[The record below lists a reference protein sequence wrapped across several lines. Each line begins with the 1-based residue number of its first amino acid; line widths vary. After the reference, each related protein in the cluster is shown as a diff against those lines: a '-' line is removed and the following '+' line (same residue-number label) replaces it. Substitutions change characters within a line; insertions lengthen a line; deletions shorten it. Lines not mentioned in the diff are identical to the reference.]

1 MKKKNIFLVYL
12 ILSFLFSN
20 ISQSIENKILFKIN
34 NEIITSFDIDEEFK
48 YLKTL
53 NPKINTLKNEEKF
66 EISKNSIEKEKIK
79 KIEITKNFKDTEIP
93 SDFLNNILRNI
104 YTKIDKK
111 NLDEFKEYLKDNK
124 VEYSRALEKIKIEI
138 LWNELIFSKFS
149 TKIKINEDEIRYM
162 LSNNQMLFSKSYLIS
177 EIVFDVKNS
186 NELDQ
191 KYAKIKKIIDK
202 EGFGNAALK
211 YSISSTANMG
221 GNLGW
226 INEKTLNINLKKIL
240 SKINENEITHPIT
253 VPGGFLILKIN
264 KIKKEKQNYDI
275 ETELKRI
282 INIKKN
288 NQLNQL
294 STVYFN
300 KVKKDISIN
309 EL

>member
-1 MKKKNIFLVYL
+1 
-12 ILSFLFSN
+12 
-20 ISQSIENKILFKIN
+20 
-34 NEIITSFDIDEEFK
+34 
-48 YLKTL
+48 
-53 NPKINTLKNEEKF
+53 
-66 EISKNSIEKEKIK
+66 
-79 KIEITKNFKDTEIP
+79 
-93 SDFLNNILRNI
+93 
-104 YTKIDKK
+104 
-111 NLDEFKEYLKDNK
+111 
-124 VEYSRALEKIKIEI
+124 
-138 LWNELIFSKFS
+138 
-149 TKIKINEDEIRYM
+149 M

-226 INEKTLNINLKKIL
+226 INEKTLNINLKKVL

>member
-1 MKKKNIFLVYL
+1 MKKKNIFLAHL
-12 ILSFLFSN
+12 ILFFLFSN
-20 ISQSIENKILFKIN
+20 VSQSIENKILFKIN
-34 NEIITSFDIDEEFK
+34 NEIITSIDIDEEFK

-53 NPKINTLKNEEKF
+53 NPKISNLTNEEIF
-66 EISKNSIEKEKIK
+66 EISKNSIVKEKIK
-79 KIEITKNFKDTEIP
+79 EIEITKNFKDTEIP
-93 SDFLNNILRNI
+93 SDFLNKILRNI

-111 NLDEFKEYLKDNK
+111 NLDEFKEYLKNNK
-124 VEYSRALEKIKIEI
+124 IEYPRVLEKIKIEI

-149 TKIKINEDEIRYM
+149 TKIKINEDEIRNM
-162 LSNNQMLFSKSYLIS
+162 LSNDQMLFSKSYLIS
-177 EIVFDVKNS
+177 EIIFDVKNS

-191 KYAKIKKIIDK
+191 KYTKIKKLIDK

-226 INEKTLNINLKKIL
+226 INEKTLNTNLRKVL
-240 SKINENEITHPIT
+240 SKINENEITRPIT
-253 VPGGFLILKIN
+253 VPGGFLIIKIN
-264 KIKKEKQNYDI
+264 KIKKEKQNYNI
-275 ETELKRI
+275 ESELKKI

-300 KVKKDISIN
+300 KVKKNISIN